1 MKLGYLI
8 KGVLLVMKK
17 LLFLLLTF
25 CTHLSAQEAPDPCGP
40 ASIVDE
46 GLSKNVAQDS
56 RCFELRFYTAETG
69 VDGKGG
75 VNDLHQRFRE
85 RQIALLEEHGADMI
99 AHWQRLDNP
108 NTIVWLLA
116 FRTREHRNEVFA
128 SFRADP
134 EWVALREKYSVPV
147 NRELFFMSATD
158 YSNLK

>member
-1 MKLGYLI
+1 MNLSQLI
-8 KGVLLVMKK
+8 SGILFVMKN
-17 LLFLLLTF
+17 LLFLLLAF
-25 CTHLSAQEAPDPCGP
+25 CTQLSAQEAPDPCGP
-40 ASIVDE
+40 ASILNE

-56 RCFELRFYTAETG
+56 RCFELRFYTAESA

-75 VNDLHQRFRE
+75 ANDLHQRFRE

-108 NTIVWLLA
+108 NTIVWLMA
-116 FRTREHRNEVFA
+116 FRNRKHRNEVFA

>member
-1 MKLGYLI
+1 
-8 KGVLLVMKK
+8 MKK
-17 LLFLLLTF
+17 ILCLLLLSAI
-25 CTHLSAQEAPDPCGP
+25 CTQLRAQEAPDPCGP
-40 ASIVDE
+40 ADILNE
-46 GLSKNVAQDS
+46 GFSKNVAEDS
-56 RCFELRFYTAETG
+56 RCFELRFYTADPA